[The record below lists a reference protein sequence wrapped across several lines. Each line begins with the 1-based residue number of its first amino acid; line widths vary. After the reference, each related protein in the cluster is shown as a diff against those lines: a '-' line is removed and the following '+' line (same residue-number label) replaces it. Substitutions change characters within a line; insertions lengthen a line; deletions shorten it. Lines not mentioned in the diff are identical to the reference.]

1 MTESQHLQDLLLGSS
16 TVQKNTAVGS
26 SYSWVI
32 NVSGLDLQME
42 ATRIGGKEGISLLRN
57 TRIEVEASMRKREVT
72 NFLEVFN
79 DPTAGQGFGFSD
91 LGASSALASPNA

>member
-1 MTESQHLQDLLLGSS
+1 M
-16 TVQKNTAVGS
+16 AVGS

-57 TRIEVEASMRKREVT
+57 TLIEVEASMRKRGVT

-79 DPTAGQGFGFSD
+79 PTAGPGFGFSD